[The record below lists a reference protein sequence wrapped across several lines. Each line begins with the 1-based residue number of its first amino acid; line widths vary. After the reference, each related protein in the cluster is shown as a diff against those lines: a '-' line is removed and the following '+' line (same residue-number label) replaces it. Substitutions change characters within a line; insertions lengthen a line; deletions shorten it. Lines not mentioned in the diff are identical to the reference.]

1 MTVIRKLID
10 FWKRPTE
17 NHHSLTKK
25 ELITLFM
32 IIFPLGILM
41 TIVQNY
47 FSVTYT
53 QGETFEW
60 KQVLLPTGFSLA
72 SLKLI
77 LVYFLLGIV
86 EEFAFR
92 WWLKK
97 KWLKKYFVIFV
108 WISLFCFVIV
118 HAQPWNLEPKY
129 WVWIP
134 LMTLGPLVGGLA
146 LTYIR
151 LHSSLKD
158 AIIFHCLNNLIG
170 VILFI
175 ILGLLLLGSA
185 SNVEIGI

>member
-1 MTVIRKLID
+1 
-10 FWKRPTE
+10 
-17 NHHSLTKK
+17 
-25 ELITLFM
+25 
-32 IIFPLGILM
+32 M

-97 KWLKKYFVIFV
+97 KMVKKIFCNLCLDF
-108 WISLFCFVIV
+108 SFLFC
-118 HAQPWNLEPKY
+118 HCSRSALELRTQ
-129 WVWIP
+129 V
-134 LMTLGPLVGGLA
+134 LGMDTINDL
-146 LTYIR
+146 R
-151 LHSSLKD
+151 
-158 AIIFHCLNNLIG
+158 
-170 VILFI
+170 
-175 ILGLLLLGSA
+175 A
-185 SNVEIGI
+185 SCWRISPNIHQIT